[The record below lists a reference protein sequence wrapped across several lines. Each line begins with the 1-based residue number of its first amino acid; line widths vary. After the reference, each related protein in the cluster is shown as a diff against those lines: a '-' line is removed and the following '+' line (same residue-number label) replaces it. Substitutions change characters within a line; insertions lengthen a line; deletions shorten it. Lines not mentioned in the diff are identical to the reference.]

1 MSFIELK
8 AQTYHRGGYISTR
21 IMLSLD
27 DISRIVECSDDYSCT
42 NVITKDG
49 KIHTINE
56 RYDDVIKKLKE
67 AERRDG

>member
-1 MSFIELK
+1 MRFIELK
-8 AQTYHRGGYISTR
+8 AHTYYRGGYISTG
-21 IMLSLD
+21 IMFSLD